1 MSKLL
6 GQTSAGM
13 MFVMFDSKSIRL
25 LSLVIN
31 YIHGRVKPPDVTA
44 ALEVIGRRCT
54 VISFR

>member
-1 MSKLL
+1 
-6 GQTSAGM
+6 
-13 MFVMFDSKSIRL
+13 MFDSKSIRL